1 VYHNTVQCSAVQYS
15 AAAVCW
21 LAYMG
26 SSGIMASVA
35 FIALALILYR
45 NLSSRYLRMGRKGF
59 NEGGGMDG
67 VMRGNRRIH

>member
-1 VYHNTVQCSAVQYS
+1 VQCSTVQYS
-15 AAAVCW
+15 AAAAVCW

-45 NLSSRYLRMGRKGF
+45 NLSSRYLRMGRDGI
-59 NEGGGMDG
+59 EWGGGG
-67 VMRGNRRIH
+67 WTE